1 MTSSPPLILV
11 TRQLLPPT
19 LEALQALGEVKQ
31 IGPEAL
37 RKGHPDLARADALV
51 CLLDDI
57 VDQSVLD
64 RLPRVRVIANHAVG
78 VNNIDLGCAERLGIH
93 VTNTPDVLTDSTA
106 DMAFALMLAAARRV
120 PEGERLVRSGAFR
133 GWELDLLLGVDVH
146 HKTLGIVGYG
156 RIGRAVARRARGFE
170 MKVLFTTAPGDHV
183 EPLPGDSEV
192 DLETLLRQS
201 DFVSLHVPLTDAT
214 YHLIHRDNLK
224 WMKRSAVIVNTSR
237 GPVIDEEALTDAL
250 VRRWIAAAGLDV
262 YEQEPDIDPRLL
274 GLDNVV
280 LVPHLG
286 SATRETRLAMGDRA
300 VDNVARVLRGEAPAN
315 PVTHPANPRRG

>member
-1 MTSSPPLILV
+1 MNATAPLILV
-11 TRQLLPPT
+11 THQLLPPT
-19 LEALQALGEVKQ
+19 LEQLKALGEVRD
-31 IGPEAL
+31 IGVEGL
-37 RKGHPDLARADALV
+37 RKGHPDLAQADALV

-57 VDQSVLD
+57 VDESVLA
-64 RLPRVRVIANHAVG
+64 RLPRLRVIANYAVG
-78 VNNIDLGCAERLGIH
+78 VNNIDLGCAERQGIH

-106 DMAFALMLAAARRV
+106 DMAFALMLSAARRV

-133 GWELDLLLGVDVH
+133 GWELDLLLGVDLH

-156 RIGRAVARRARGFE
+156 RIGRAVARRAHGFD
-170 MKVLFTTAPGDHV
+170 MQVLYTVGPGDNV
-183 EPLPGDSEV
+183 EALEGDREV
-192 DLETLLRQS
+192 DLETLLRHS
-201 DFVSLHVPLTDAT
+201 DFVSLHVPLTEET
-214 YHLIHRDNLK
+214 YHLIHADNLK
-224 WMKRSAVIVNTSR
+224 WMKRNAVLVNTSR

-286 SATRETRLAMGDRA
+286 SATRETRLAMGDRV

-315 PVTHPANPRRG
+315 PVNKPEKPRRG